1 MTAVCVARLKKELK
15 KLKKDPN
22 QYFETIPLK
31 DDIRT
36 WHYVLKGPSGSD
48 YFHGY
53 YHGVLKF
60 PSDYPYK
67 PPSIML
73 FTPNG
78 RFQINTKICLSNS
91 DFHPESWS
99 PFWSVSNI
107 LTGFVSF
114 MTEESQGMGSIST
127 NAHHRRLLAKQ
138 SLAFNCKNPQF
149 RQLFPKY
156 YKMFQS
162 QIKNGTRQLFTEQS
176 TQYTIPAAV
185 SLNNNRSSRQGGR
198 DKIFDWLVICIVVMV
213 LAYGWKSIM

>member
-1 MTAVCVARLKKELK
+1 MTTVCVARLKKELK
-15 KLKKDPN
+15 KLQQNPN
-22 QYFETIPLK
+22 TYFETIPMK
-31 DDIRT
+31 KDIRT
-36 WHYVLKGPSGSD
+36 WHYVLKGPSETD
-48 YFHGY
+48 YEQGF

-114 MTEESQGMGSIST
+114 MTEESHGMGSISS
-127 NAHHRRLLAKQ
+127 NSYHRKLLAKQ
-138 SLAFNCKNPQF
+138 SLRFNCKNPQF

-156 YKMFQS
+156 YEKY
-162 QIKNGTRQLFTEQS
+162 K
-176 TQYTIPAAV
+176 
-185 SLNNNRSSRQGGR
+185 
-198 DKIFDWLVICIVVMV
+198 
-213 LAYGWKSIM
+213 